1 MRFENRF
8 SVLGAGNG
16 GQAMAGHLA
25 LMGFPVTL
33 YSGNRAKLAGLE
45 RGGGLELEGVIEGVA
60 RGVNLTASPGE
71 AAASAD
77 VLMVVVPA
85 FAHRDIARMLAPH
98 LHEGH
103 IVVLNPGR
111 TLGAIEFEHA
121 LRQHGCLAQV
131 VVAEA
136 QSLLY
141 ACRVLALGKIRV
153 FSVKR
158 SVPVA
163 ALPSWRTVEVARRLR
178 HAFPQF
184 VAAPDLL
191 HTGLSNIGA
200 IFHPTPTILNLAR
213 IEQGQSFDYYHDGIS
228 PAVARVLTRMDEERL
243 AVAQALGVAARSARE
258 WLSDVYGSSGP
269 DLHEAI
275 RNTRAYEGIKAPGEV
290 NTRYILEDVPTGLV
304 PISSLGKMVG
314 VPTPTMDAIIELAS
328 AITGEDFRISGRS
341 LRNLGLEEMGVADL
355 HRYILEGREAVA

>member
-1 MRFENRF
+1 MRLERGF

-33 YSGNRAKLAGLE
+33 YSRDRQKLAELE
-45 RGGGLELEGVIEGVA
+45 RAGGLKLDGEIQGFA
-60 RGVNLTASPGE
+60 RGIKLTGLPEE
-71 AAASAD
+71 AAAFAD

-111 TLGAIEFEHA
+111 TLGAIEFEHT
-121 LRQHGCLAQV
+121 LRQHGCLARV

-141 ACRVLALGKIRV
+141 ACRIVAPGRIRV

-163 ALPSWRTVEVARRLR
+163 ALPAWRTMDVVRRLR
-178 HAFPQF
+178 RAFPQF
-184 VAAPDLL
+184 VAASHLL
-191 HTGLSNIGA
+191 ETGLDNIGA

-228 PAVARVLTRMDEERL
+228 PAVARVLARMDEERL
-243 AVAQALGVAARSARE
+243 RVARGLGMVARSARE
-258 WLSDVYGSSGP
+258 WLADVYGSSGR

-275 RNTRAYEGIKAPGEV
+275 MNTRAYEGIRAPGEV

-304 PISSLGKMVG
+304 PISSLGEMVG
-314 VPTPTMDAIIELAS
+314 VPTPTMDAVIELAS
-328 AITGEDFRISGRS
+328 AITGQDFRASGRS
-341 LRNLGLEEMGVADL
+341 LRNLGLDGMDVGDL
-355 HRYILEGREAVA
+355 HRFILEGREAVA